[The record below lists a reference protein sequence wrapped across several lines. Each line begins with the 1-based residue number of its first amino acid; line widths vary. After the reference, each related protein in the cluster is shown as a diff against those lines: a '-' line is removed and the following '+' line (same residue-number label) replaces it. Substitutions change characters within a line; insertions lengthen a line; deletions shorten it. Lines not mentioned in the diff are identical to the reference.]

1 MKDLRKLLKK
11 SIRFIITEKHYIKD
25 ILCLIAF
32 TRLLFLERDERALIL
47 ELIAVAVIMYIN
59 RTDTNDD
66 SSSSTLA

>member
-1 MKDLRKLLKK
+1 MKDLRKLLEK